1 MEGSIH
7 STFPRNIFTSAQL
20 FLRCAYSPNIKTRD
34 RLSLFNTKEGFELA
48 KRTIIAYSMNRM
60 NLVKSQPIFIL
71 IRPERKREVSYLLM
85 LVNVNV

>member
-1 MEGSIH
+1 M
-7 STFPRNIFTSAQL
+7 L
-20 FLRCAYSPNIKTRD
+20 
-34 RLSLFNTKEGFELA
+34 NTKEGFELA

-71 IRPERKREVSYLLM
+71 IRPERKREISYLLM